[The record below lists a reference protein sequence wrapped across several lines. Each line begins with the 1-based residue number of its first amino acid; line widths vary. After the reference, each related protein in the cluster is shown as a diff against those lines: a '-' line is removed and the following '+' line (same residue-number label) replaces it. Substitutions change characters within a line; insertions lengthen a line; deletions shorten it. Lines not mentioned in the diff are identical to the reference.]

1 MQSENQQ
8 GDQLDLL
15 WGAQAI
21 ADFLGTTE
29 RKVWYQAD
37 RGLLPVK
44 RQGRLLTASK
54 SALRKHFGAADAATA
69 PAPPPDHATT
79 PTSDT
84 GAASL

>member
-8 GDQLDLL
+8 GEQLDLL

-21 ADFLGTTE
+21 AAFLGTTE
-29 RKVWYQAD
+29 RKIWYQAD

-54 SALRKHFGAADAATA
+54 SALRKHFATPDAAV
-69 PAPPPDHATT
+69 
-79 PTSDT
+79 
-84 GAASL
+84 AASPPIATSVPAE